1 MALKCEIFGENSNT
15 PERKRRSLRRL
26 HCKNGNESFSAF
38 LVRVHSCFSSGSPKG
53 ESGSGPP
60 TFRKEGSRHL
70 QRNVLNC
77 TSGGVRQIC
86 REVVFE
92 ILEKQGENHDYVK
105 VWYSKLL
112 DF

>member
-1 MALKCEIFGENSNT
+1 MRNFLVRIQIRLKENGEAFVACILKT
-15 PERKRRSLRRL
+15 VTKV
-26 HCKNGNESFSAF
+26 FSAF

-70 QRNVLNC
+70 QRNVINC

-92 ILEKQGENHDYVK
+92 VLEKQGENHDYVK